1 MSIRI
6 KLKDNPAKTDY
17 YTNLDMIEGEVELDL
32 KSADTIAAVTVKIEG
47 VTKSTCYTQP
57 NHGKSRSRTP
67 IVEQHKVLYLSEIV
81 FPTQQLRQQ
90 SSAKDFTLPAGL
102 HKWPFRFQIPIN
114 NDCRADTKAV
124 PARTKL
130 GALLNERLSGTLDY
144 SSSALHHVQQ
154 ILPPSM
160 QGNEEIWVRYYV
172 KATAKRASMLVIN
185 HRAYRPFIFLPIEK
199 PMAEPGTGN
208 AFFVKRQH
216 TLTHFPDAQTRK
228 SGFFTSLKGKKM
240 EPGDTIA
247 IEIRMPNPPAV
258 VPGVPVPMELYG
270 FRETN
275 RFPRA
280 NLRVVGV
287 ECVLLVTTKVQA
299 GSLRRNIGGRLPCFS
314 MPCNLAFGSFRP
326 DNLPCCEMRFIDAPK
341 PFVVSNE
348 IAPTFATCNLARVY
362 ELQIDVTVDSDG
374 RTETIPLVM
383 PLEVKS
389 GVEAPPPQDNDV
401 VVPPQAMRRPS
412 GGLDVVS
419 GTSANGIA
427 SSSSN
432 DKRSGVATAGASKVV
447 VVDDLPTYNEA
458 TRIGAGASSSSSTG
472 NTPRLPVRSA
482 GVGQNG
488 VASSSSTATTAAVLA
503 EHASEADDAH
513 TPLPPH
519 QQQQGQRPLTAN
531 LTLRRANRNRRT
543 SYRVGDDYMHE
554 TEQWANSES
563 HV

>member
-1 MSIRI
+1 MSIRV

-17 YTNLDMIEGEVELDL
+17 YTNLDIIEGEVELDL

-67 IVEQHKVLYLSEIV
+67 IVEQHKVLYLAEVV

-114 NDCRADTKAV
+114 NDCRADAKAV
-124 PARTKL
+124 VTRTKL
-130 GALLNERLSGTLDY
+130 GALFNERLSNAIDGSNPTLT
-144 SSSALHHVQQ
+144 HVQQ

-160 QGNEEIWVRYYV
+160 QGNEEVWVRYYV
-172 KATAKRASMLVIN
+172 KATAKRSSMLVIN
-185 HRAYRPFIFLPIEK
+185 HRTYRPFIFLPIEK

-216 TLTHFPDAQTRK
+216 TLTHFPDAAARK
-228 SGFFTSLKGKKM
+228 TGFLRSLKEKRM

-270 FRETN
+270 FRETD

-287 ECVLLVTTKVQA
+287 ECYLLVTTKVRA

-314 MPCNLAFGSFRP
+314 AACNTPFGPFRP
-326 DNLPCCEMRFIDAPK
+326 EALPCCEIRFIDTPR

-362 ELQIDVTVDSDG
+362 ELQIDVTVDCDG
-374 RTETIPLVM
+374 RTETVPLVM

-389 GVEAPPPQDNDV
+389 GVEAPPPQDNDIMSSDGIQR
-401 VVPPQAMRRPS
+401 PPT
-412 GGLDVVS
+412 V
-419 GTSANGIA
+419 GTGAT
-427 SSSSN
+427 
-432 DKRSGVATAGASKVV
+432 SGVEHNDVKRPGGPIDMPKPVI
-447 VVDDLPTYNEA
+447 DDLPTYNEA
-458 TRIGAGASSSSSTG
+458 TRIGASSSSTSAA
-472 NTPRLPVRSA
+472 PRLPARNAVAGSGAAGSSA
-482 GVGQNG
+482 
-488 VASSSSTATTAAVLA
+488 ASALA
-503 EHASEADDAH
+503 EDHDLATALAPVHSS
-513 TPLPPH
+513 
-519 QQQQGQRPLTAN
+519 QRPLTAN

-543 SYRVGDDYMHE
+543 SYRVGEDYMQD
-554 TEQWANSES
+554 TERWANQENAT
-563 HV
+563 